1 MTASSLM
8 DRPVI
13 WKVLSEMYLDT
24 ELTERGYDYIATK
37 LNQASCG
44 LKEAQS
50 IDYYEVAP
58 AVGLNLLSTAG
69 VWTAFETSW
78 LNERCQKN
86 MKSKGSWVFMLKCH
100 FLQLLIKGIRRENW
114 KHLTQAIKKVSATK

>member
-1 MTASSLM
+1 MTASSPT

-24 ELTERGYDYIATK
+24 QLAQSDYDQIATK
-37 LNQASCG
+37 LNQVGCG
-44 LKEAQS
+44 LIEAQS

-69 VWTAFETSW
+69 VWTAFDVSW
-78 LNERCQKN
+78 LNNRCQKN
-86 MKSKGSWVFMLKCH
+86 MKSKDNWIFLLKCH
-100 FLQLLIKGIRRENW
+100 FLQLLIKKVRRENW
-114 KHLTQAIKKVSATK
+114 RHLTQAIKKVSATE